1 MRLLAAIIALTSVA
15 SGAQPPGERSRIIA
29 LRARA
34 DAEASVVELE
44 GDRPLSFTTLRLD
57 APPRVVL
64 DFADARFDG
73 VPEELPLED
82 CTVRRAA
89 AAEAPEAPAPPPA
102 DRPPPPPE
110 NPQLPTVAL
119 VGRTRPPPVAAP
131 PRARTGRRLAAATP
145 APPPP
150 AKKAAAR
157 RPQRSAIH
165 GIGFRPSS
173 GGVVIVRTDR
183 PVEDTV
189 A

>member
-73 VPEELPLED
+73 VPEELPIED
-82 CTVRRAA
+82 GTVRRVGTAA
-89 AAEAPEAPAPPPA
+89 AGARTARVVIELYGEAEFDVRAAGNRLDVRVERLARPE
-102 DRPPPPPE
+102 
-110 NPQLPTVAL
+110 
-119 VGRTRPPPVAAP
+119 PVAA
-131 PRARTGRRLAAATP
+131 
-145 APPPP
+145 
-150 AKKAAAR
+150 
-157 RPQRSAIH
+157 RSA
-165 GIGFRPSS
+165 PS
-173 GGVVIVRTDR
+173 
-183 PVEDTV
+183 